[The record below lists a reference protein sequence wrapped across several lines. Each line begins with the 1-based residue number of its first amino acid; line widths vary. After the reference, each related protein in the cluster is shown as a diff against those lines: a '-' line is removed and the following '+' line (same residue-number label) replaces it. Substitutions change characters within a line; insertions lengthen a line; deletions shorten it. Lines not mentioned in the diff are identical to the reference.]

1 MLAYIV
7 ACGDDDDSSSV
18 KDVAVPEIESSDDL
32 DSCGTSNE
40 GDTVYV
46 AEEDAYLLCHE
57 SEWTKIDIP
66 DSVEVKT
73 EKKSSS
79 SEKSSSSANSSSSA
93 KSSSSSEADSL
104 MSKYVDECDEKKT
117 PDVCTNNK
125 DGIGIIKACI
135 KGRLIEYSCRTAGCN
150 EKGDD
155 CDMNMSRNE
164 CTEDTPS
171 VCTNNEKGIG
181 IIKTCVRGQLIE
193 YSCQSVSCNEE
204 GTDCGECVNNV
215 STCTDDKDFRGTL
228 TKCENGKKK
237 EQKCGNVSCDGD
249 KCGTCRNYDKTC
261 ENDES
266 GVGTMSQCVNGK
278 PSSVMT
284 EQCEHGF
291 SCKRTKVG
299 ENAEGFWQMK
309 FTRCGECLEGELK
322 CDNDPSGN
330 GVMYR
335 CYEGEWHEING
346 SDGFSTCMYGDDGYL
361 ILDTLE
367 NGSYVCGKRFTTL
380 DTGRYNHKS
389 FGRYSDITLTGYYPI
404 TQKVQTFTTTMAA
417 KDANWNSR
425 VSCDA
430 DGKMLGVCHNS
441 IRLCVNEERGKNGYL
456 IVCQGGR
463 LMDFDGDGDNIACH
477 CQEYGNNN
485 GGCSSGS
492 NCYAGQT
499 AVTGMRMCQPPRP
512 EDKTGFEI
520 EDDPDYEYGN

>member
-7 ACGDDDDSSSV
+7 ACGSDDDSSSV
-18 KDVAVPEIESSDDL
+18 KDVAVPEIESSD
-32 DSCGTSNE
+32 
-40 GDTVYV
+40 
-46 AEEDAYLLCHE
+46 A
-57 SEWTKIDIP
+57 SEDIP
-66 DSVEVKT
+66 DSVDAKT
-73 EKKSSS
+73 EKNSSSSKKSSS
-79 SEKSSSSANSSSSA
+79 SGKSSSSA
-93 KSSSSSEADSL
+93 KSSSSGTDDADSL

-117 PDVCTNNK
+117 PDVCTENK

-171 VCTNNEKGIG
+171 VCSNDKKGIG

-193 YSCQSVSCNEE
+193 FSCRSVSCNEE

-215 STCTDDKDFRGTL
+215 STCIDDKDFRGTL
-228 TKCENGKKK
+228 VKCENGKKQEK
-237 EQKCGNVSCDGD
+237 KCGNVSCDGD

-261 ENDES
+261 ENDEN
-266 GVGTMSQCVNGK
+266 GVGVMSQCVNGK
-278 PSSVMT
+278 SSSVMS

-299 ENAEGFWQMK
+299 ENAEGLWQMK

-322 CDNDPSGN
+322 CENDPSGN

-335 CYEGEWHEING
+335 CYEGEWHEIKG

-380 DTGRYNHKS
+380 DTGRYNHNDYT
-389 FGRYSDITLTGYYPI
+389 GYADITLTGYYPI
-404 TQKVQTFTTTMAA
+404 TQKVQPFTTTMSA

-425 VSCDA
+425 VSCDL

-441 IRLCVNEERGKNGYL
+441 VRLCINEERGKNGYL

-463 LMDFDGDGDNIACH
+463 IMDFDFTDKKDSTDYDGIACH
-477 CQEYGNNN
+477 CQESGNNN
-485 GGCSSGS
+485 GGCSSAQ

-499 AVTGMRMCQPPRP
+499 AVTGIKMCQPPKY
-512 EDKTGFEI
+512 KTGFEI